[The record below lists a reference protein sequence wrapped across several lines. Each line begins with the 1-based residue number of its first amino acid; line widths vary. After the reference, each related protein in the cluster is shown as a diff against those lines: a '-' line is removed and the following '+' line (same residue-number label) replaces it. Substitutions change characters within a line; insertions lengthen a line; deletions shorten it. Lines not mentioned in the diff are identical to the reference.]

1 MKIIAMEVG
10 LIGTNCYLVINEE
23 QKTGVVIDPGGDAE
37 QILEKIRQ
45 KGIAIEAIFLTHGHS
60 DHIMAVDEVREATGA
75 KVYISEADAG
85 MLTKASSNLSIY
97 MGAGREFKATDE
109 FLVDGETITAAGLKF
124 QVVATPGHTKGGVCL
139 VCGDTVF
146 CGDTIFSESIGRTDL
161 PGGSYSQILHSIKT
175 KIMVLPDEM
184 KLLPGRKLVDKAWI
198 VALVFILLGTFEAQA
213 THLRAGEIVAVRQDC
228 LSLRG
233 QGCSEP

>member
-10 LIGTNCYLVINEE
+10 VIGTNCYLVINEE

-60 DHIMAVDEVREATGA
+60 DHIMAVDEIREATGA

-109 FLVDGETITAAGLKF
+109 FLVDGETITAASLKF

-161 PGGSYSQILHSIKT
+161 SGGSYSQILHSIKT

-184 KLLPGRKLVDKAWI
+184 KLLPGH
-198 VALVFILLGTFEAQA
+198 GPA
-213 THLRAGEIVAVRQDC
+213 TTIGWERRRNPFLQ
-228 LSLRG
+228 
-233 QGCSEP
+233 

>member
-85 MLTKASSNLSIY
+85 MLTKASSNLSFY

-184 KLLPGRKLVDKAWI
+184 KLLPGH
-198 VALVFILLGTFEAQA
+198 GPA
-213 THLRAGEIVAVRQDC
+213 TTIGWERRRNPFLQ
-228 LSLRG
+228 
-233 QGCSEP
+233 

>member
-10 LIGTNCYLVINEE
+10 VIGTNCYLVINEE
-23 QKTGVVIDPGGDAE
+23 QKTGVVIDPGGDADK
-37 QILEKIRQ
+37 IIEKIKQ
-45 KGIAIEAIFLTHGHS
+45 NGITIEAIFLTHGHS

-75 KVYISEADAG
+75 KVYISEADAD

-97 MGAGREFKATDE
+97 MGAGREFKTADE
-109 FLVDGETITAAGLKF
+109 FLIDGETITAARLKF
-124 QVVATPGHTKGGVCL
+124 QVVATPGHTKGGICL
-139 VCGDTVF
+139 LCGDTVF

-184 KLLPGRKLVDKAWI
+184 KLLPGH
-198 VALVFILLGTFEAQA
+198 GPA
-213 THLRAGEIVAVRQDC
+213 TTIGWERRRNPFLQ
-228 LSLRG
+228 
-233 QGCSEP
+233 

>member
-146 CGDTIFSESIGRTDL
+146 CGDTIFSESIGRTDS

-184 KLLPGRKLVDKAWI
+184 KLLPGH
-198 VALVFILLGTFEAQA
+198 GPA
-213 THLRAGEIVAVRQDC
+213 TTIGWERRRNPFLQ
-228 LSLRG
+228 
-233 QGCSEP
+233 

>member
-184 KLLPGRKLVDKAWI
+184 KLLPGH
-198 VALVFILLGTFEAQA
+198 GPA
-213 THLRAGEIVAVRQDC
+213 TTIGWERRRNPFLQ
-228 LSLRG
+228 
-233 QGCSEP
+233 

>member
-10 LIGTNCYLVINEE
+10 VIGTNCYVVINEE
-23 QKTGVVIDPGGDAE
+23 QKTGVVIDPGGDAD

-60 DHIMAVDEVREATGA
+60 DHIMAVDEVREVTGA
-75 KVYISEADAG
+75 KVYISEADAD
-85 MLTKASSNLSIY
+85 MLTKASSNLSVY
-97 MGAGREFKATDE
+97 MGAGREFKAADE
-109 FLVDGETITAAGLKF
+109 FLIDGETITAAGLKF
-124 QVVATPGHTKGGVCL
+124 QVVATPGHTKGGICL
-139 VCGDTVF
+139 LCGDTVF

-184 KLLPGRKLVDKAWI
+184 KLLPGH
-198 VALVFILLGTFEAQA
+198 GPA
-213 THLRAGEIVAVRQDC
+213 TTIGWERRRNPFLQ
-228 LSLRG
+228 
-233 QGCSEP
+233 

>member
-10 LIGTNCYLVINEE
+10 VIGTNCYLVINEE
-23 QKTGVVIDPGGDAE
+23 QKTGVVVDPGGDAD
-37 QILEKIRQ
+37 QILEKIKQ
-45 KGIAIEAIFLTHGHS
+45 KGITIEAIFLTHGHS

-75 KVYISEADAG
+75 KVYISEADAD
-85 MLTKASSNLSIY
+85 MLTKASSNLSVY

-139 VCGDTVF
+139 LCGDTVF

-184 KLLPGRKLVDKAWI
+184 KLLPGH
-198 VALVFILLGTFEAQA
+198 GPA
-213 THLRAGEIVAVRQDC
+213 TTIGWERRRNPFLQ
-228 LSLRG
+228 
-233 QGCSEP
+233 

>member
-10 LIGTNCYLVINEE
+10 VIGTNCYLVINEE

-45 KGIAIEAIFLTHGHS
+45 KGIAIETIFLTHGHS
-60 DHIMAVDEVREATGA
+60 DHIMAVDEVREVTGA
-75 KVYISEADAG
+75 KVYISEADAD
-85 MLTKASSNLSIY
+85 MLTKASSNLSVY
-97 MGAGREFKATDE
+97 MGAGREFKAADE
-109 FLVDGETITAAGLKF
+109 FLIDGETITAAGLKF
-124 QVVATPGHTKGGVCL
+124 QVVATPGHTKGGICL
-139 VCGDTVF
+139 LCGDTVF

-184 KLLPGRKLVDKAWI
+184 KLLPGH
-198 VALVFILLGTFEAQA
+198 GPA
-213 THLRAGEIVAVRQDC
+213 TTIGWERRRNPFLQ
-228 LSLRG
+228 
-233 QGCSEP
+233 

>member
-175 KIMVLPDEM
+175 KILVLPDEL
-184 KLLPGRKLVDKAWI
+184 KLLPGH
-198 VALVFILLGTFEAQA
+198 GPA
-213 THLRAGEIVAVRQDC
+213 TTIGWERRRNPFLQ
-228 LSLRG
+228 
-233 QGCSEP
+233 

>member
-23 QKTGVVIDPGGDAE
+23 QKTGVVIDPGGDAD
-37 QILEKIRQ
+37 QILEKIKQ
-45 KGIAIEAIFLTHGHS
+45 KGITIEAIFLTHGHS
-60 DHIMAVDEVREATGA
+60 DHIMAVDEVREVTGA
-75 KVYISEADAG
+75 KVYISEADAD
-85 MLTKASSNLSIY
+85 MLTKASSNLSVY
-97 MGAGREFKATDE
+97 MGAGREFKAADE

-124 QVVATPGHTKGGVCL
+124 QVVATPGHTKGGICL
-139 VCGDTVF
+139 LCGDTVF

-184 KLLPGRKLVDKAWI
+184 KLLPGH
-198 VALVFILLGTFEAQA
+198 GPA
-213 THLRAGEIVAVRQDC
+213 TTIGWERRRNPFLQ
-228 LSLRG
+228 
-233 QGCSEP
+233 